1 MIFEDIR
8 IEKGRVGSEEQ
19 IVILITPESRN
30 LLWLEVADSPHKWTR
45 YLFSVCYLHLCLEVE
60 W

>member
-30 LLWLEVADSPHKWTR
+30 LLWLEVADSPHK
-45 YLFSVCYLHLCLEVE
+45 
-60 W
+60 